1 MLDDDYKF
9 SKMEDSISKII
20 HVASDM
26 SRMIAVHEQRL
37 TQQEKLFDNV
47 ANVFENRR
55 KEIDYKIEQVYVNY
69 MNADEKV
76 IAELKTNRSISAV
89 QYEDQNKKIE
99 GLQKMIWTA
108 SGAMTAIG
116 LIISLAINFLKL
128 IH

>member
-76 IAELKTNRSISAV
+76 IAELKTNRSMSAA

-116 LIISLAINFLKL
+116 LMISLAINFLKL

>member
-1 MLDDDYKF
+1 MIDDDYKF

-116 LIISLAINFLKL
+116 LMISLAINFLKL

>member
-1 MLDDDYKF
+1 MIDDDYKF